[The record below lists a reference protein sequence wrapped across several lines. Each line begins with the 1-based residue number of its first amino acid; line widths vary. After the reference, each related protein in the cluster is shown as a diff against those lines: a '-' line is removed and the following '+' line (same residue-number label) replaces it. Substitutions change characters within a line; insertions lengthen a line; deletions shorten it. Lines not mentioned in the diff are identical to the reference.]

1 MNKTI
6 PSALQIDRLLPHF
19 ERYSNPAATSK
30 RIAQAMEPL
39 FQILSQLAP
48 YSKNDE
54 CKTLWI
60 KVPRG
65 EIEEYDS
72 FEDMKDGGEVD
83 TYEEYLERWKED
95 YPDDFCWY
103 DVSVFEF
110 FEKDGRLRYRGVF
123 VGDKNVVSA
132 SLDEGFTEIAEWHE
146 DAVVELLSLICIAA
160 EQSMN
165 KIRNGSYNSEVC
177 TELPYKFRTGVIKRS
192 VLWSVDEEYL
202 KYDTD
207 GLSDDTIEEFRKLIN
222 SGTNDEESIG
232 RFDSMTAN
240 DFFRACCIG
249 YDACGYNDEETEPVD
264 RYLKHADGRD
274 EGLTGTGHGLNAGPG
289 IDFDSPEE
297 WNKWYFDRSRGGGH
311 PWEVIMGGNST
322 HVDFYVCHDKD
333 SIEWKVRA
341 GLMTEEQASRHPCG
355 FYYALAGKHR
365 QFETVNFYVALNN
378 AGLPVYLYDAE
389 EILARF
395 DGSDYVGIVP
405 HSVIPKYCEGMF
417 PKEYGHVID
426 FMHVFKEEFE
436 QFGDRIEWLPLEE
449 AKLKS

>member
-103 DVSVFEF
+103 DVSVFEI

-132 SLDEGFTEIAEWHE
+132 EMDEGFTEIAEWHE

-222 SGTNDEESIG
+222 SGTN
-232 RFDSMTAN
+232 AKN
-240 DFFRACCIG
+240 W
-249 YDACGYNDEETEPVD
+249 V
-264 RYLKHADGRD
+264 
-274 EGLTGTGHGLNAGPG
+274 
-289 IDFDSPEE
+289 
-297 WNKWYFDRSRGGGH
+297 
-311 PWEVIMGGNST
+311 
-322 HVDFYVCHDKD
+322 
-333 SIEWKVRA
+333 
-341 GLMTEEQASRHPCG
+341 
-355 FYYALAGKHR
+355 LA
-365 QFETVNFYVALNN
+365 
-378 AGLPVYLYDAE
+378 
-389 EILARF
+389 
-395 DGSDYVGIVP
+395 
-405 HSVIPKYCEGMF
+405 
-417 PKEYGHVID
+417 
-426 FMHVFKEEFE
+426 
-436 QFGDRIEWLPLEE
+436 
-449 AKLKS
+449 